1 MGFCGSSGNDI
12 FLSLIYM
19 ISKYDVKIS
28 TSYDIYIYM
37 YNHLYDYV
45 II

>member
-28 TSYDIYIYM
+28 KSYDISYD
-37 YNHLYDYV
+37 LYV
-45 II
+45 